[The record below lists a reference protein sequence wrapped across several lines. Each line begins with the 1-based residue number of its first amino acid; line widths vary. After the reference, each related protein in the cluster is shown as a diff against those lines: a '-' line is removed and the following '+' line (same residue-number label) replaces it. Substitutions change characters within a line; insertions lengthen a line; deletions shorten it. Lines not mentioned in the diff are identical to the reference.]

1 MNSKDVLQLYN
12 GQLQEFELAKKNYTD
27 LQQAVYRD
35 IPFDLFRLRIQYN
48 PARMIST
55 NARID
60 VRTLQNRKCF
70 LCREHM
76 PEAQKGIRYNDRYSI
91 FINPYPIFERHFT
104 VPSRHHEPQCIG
116 GRFEDLLDLTF
127 DFQGYTLFYNG
138 PTCGASAP
146 DHFHFQMCP
155 RHLMPLEEDAA
166 NEELRRYL
174 VKKDY
179 YSVSILKDYLREVI
193 LLQASDSHLLS
204 VLFRQTME
212 IIGRSIPFEEEPMI
226 NLLGWFDNCQW
237 TVCLF
242 PRRTRR
248 PRQFY
253 AEGTEKILFSPGCV
267 DMAGLIISP
276 REEDFR
282 KYSAGLLTDMFS
294 QVTAGP
300 DSWEAIQK
308 ELIRL

>member
-1 MNSKDVLQLYN
+1 MNSKDLLQLYN

-193 LLQASDSHLLS
+193 LSPAILCRGNGENIVQSGMC
-204 VLFRQTME
+204 RY
-212 IIGRSIPFEEEPMI
+212 GRP
-226 NLLGWFDNCQW
+226 DH
-237 TVCLF
+237 
-242 PRRTRR
+242 
-248 PRQFY
+248 
-253 AEGTEKILFSPGCV
+253 FSPGRRFPE
-267 DMAGLIISP
+267 I
-276 REEDFR
+276 
-282 KYSAGLLTDMFS
+282 FS
-294 QVTAGP
+294 RFIDRYVQSGNLRP
-300 DSWEAIQK
+300 G
-308 ELIRL
+308 

>member
-1 MNSKDVLQLYN
+1 MPGAYAGS
-12 GQLQEFELAKKNYTD
+12 AKRIHVTTI
-27 LQQAVYRD
+27 V
-35 IPFDLFRLRIQYN
+35 IP
-48 PARMIST
+48 
-55 NARID
+55 
-60 VRTLQNRKCF
+60 
-70 LCREHM
+70 
-76 PEAQKGIRYNDRYSI
+76 I
-91 FINPYPIFERHFT
+91 FIIPIPFERHFT

-116 GRFEDLLDLTF
+116 GRFEDLLVSLSIFRGIPYFITVPLAALLPRTIFTF
-127 DFQGYTLFYNG
+127 K
-138 PTCGASAP
+138 CAAASYA
-146 DHFHFQMCP
+146 FGRRCP
-155 RHLMPLEEDAA
+155 A

>member
-1 MNSKDVLQLYN
+1 MNSKDLLQLYN

-116 GRFEDLLDLTF
+116 GRFEDCWISLSIFRGIPYFITVPLAALLPRTIFTF
-127 DFQGYTLFYNG
+127 KCARGILCLWKKM
-138 PTCGASAP
+138 PPMKSSA
-146 DHFHFQMCP
+146 
-155 RHLMPLEEDAA
+155 
-166 NEELRRYL
+166 
-174 VKKDY
+174 
-179 YSVSILKDYLREVI
+179 VI
-193 LLQASDSHLLS
+193 
-204 VLFRQTME
+204 
-212 IIGRSIPFEEEPMI
+212 
-226 NLLGWFDNCQW
+226 W
-237 TVCLF
+237 
-242 PRRTRR
+242 
-248 PRQFY
+248 
-253 AEGTEKILFSPGCV
+253 
-267 DMAGLIISP
+267 
-276 REEDFR
+276 
-282 KYSAGLLTDMFS
+282 
-294 QVTAGP
+294 
-300 DSWEAIQK
+300 
-308 ELIRL
+308 

>member
-1 MNSKDVLQLYN
+1 MNSKDLLQLYN

-127 DFQGYTLFYNG
+127 DFQGYTYFITVPLAALLPRTIFTFKCARG
-138 PTCGASAP
+138 ILCLWKKMPPMKSSA
-146 DHFHFQMCP
+146 
-155 RHLMPLEEDAA
+155 
-166 NEELRRYL
+166 
-174 VKKDY
+174 
-179 YSVSILKDYLREVI
+179 VI
-193 LLQASDSHLLS
+193 
-204 VLFRQTME
+204 
-212 IIGRSIPFEEEPMI
+212 
-226 NLLGWFDNCQW
+226 W
-237 TVCLF
+237 
-242 PRRTRR
+242 
-248 PRQFY
+248 
-253 AEGTEKILFSPGCV
+253 
-267 DMAGLIISP
+267 
-276 REEDFR
+276 
-282 KYSAGLLTDMFS
+282 
-294 QVTAGP
+294 
-300 DSWEAIQK
+300 
-308 ELIRL
+308 

>member
-1 MNSKDVLQLYN
+1 MNSKDLLQLYN

-116 GRFEDLLDLTF
+116 
-127 DFQGYTLFYNG
+127 
-138 PTCGASAP
+138 
-146 DHFHFQMCP
+146 
-155 RHLMPLEEDAA
+155 
-166 NEELRRYL
+166 
-174 VKKDY
+174 
-179 YSVSILKDYLREVI
+179 
-193 LLQASDSHLLS
+193 
-204 VLFRQTME
+204 
-212 IIGRSIPFEEEPMI
+212 
-226 NLLGWFDNCQW
+226 
-237 TVCLF
+237 
-242 PRRTRR
+242 
-248 PRQFY
+248 
-253 AEGTEKILFSPGCV
+253 
-267 DMAGLIISP
+267 
-276 REEDFR
+276 
-282 KYSAGLLTDMFS
+282 
-294 QVTAGP
+294 
-300 DSWEAIQK
+300 
-308 ELIRL
+308 

>member
-1 MNSKDVLQLYN
+1 MNLNASGD
-12 GQLQEFELAKKNYTD
+12 D
-27 LQQAVYRD
+27 LKTCW
-35 IPFDLFRLRIQYN
+35 
-48 PARMIST
+48 IS
-55 NARID
+55 
-60 VRTLQNRKCF
+60 L
-70 LCREHM
+70 
-76 PEAQKGIRYNDRYSI
+76 SI
-91 FINPYPIFERHFT
+91 FRGIPYFIT
-104 VPSRHHEPQCIG
+104 VPLAALLPRTIFTFKCAAASYAF
-116 GRFEDLLDLTF
+116 GRR
-127 DFQGYTLFYNG
+127 
-138 PTCGASAP
+138 
-146 DHFHFQMCP
+146 CP
-155 RHLMPLEEDAA
+155 A

-267 DMAGLIISP
+267 DMGRPDHFSP
-276 REEDFR
+276 GRRFPEI
-282 KYSAGLLTDMFS
+282 FS
-294 QVTAGP
+294 RFIDRYVQSGNRRP
-300 DSWEAIQK
+300 G
-308 ELIRL
+308 

>member
-1 MNSKDVLQLYN
+1 MNSKDLLQLYN

-127 DFQGYTLFYNG
+127 DFQGYTLFYNVPLAALLPRTIFTFKCARG
-138 PTCGASAP
+138 ILCLWKKMPPMKSSA
-146 DHFHFQMCP
+146 
-155 RHLMPLEEDAA
+155 
-166 NEELRRYL
+166 
-174 VKKDY
+174 
-179 YSVSILKDYLREVI
+179 VI
-193 LLQASDSHLLS
+193 
-204 VLFRQTME
+204 
-212 IIGRSIPFEEEPMI
+212 
-226 NLLGWFDNCQW
+226 W
-237 TVCLF
+237 
-242 PRRTRR
+242 
-248 PRQFY
+248 
-253 AEGTEKILFSPGCV
+253 
-267 DMAGLIISP
+267 
-276 REEDFR
+276 
-282 KYSAGLLTDMFS
+282 
-294 QVTAGP
+294 
-300 DSWEAIQK
+300 
-308 ELIRL
+308 

>member
-1 MNSKDVLQLYN
+1 MNSKDLLQLYN

-60 VRTLQNRKCF
+60 ARTLQNRKCF
-70 LCREHM
+70 LCQEYM

-104 VPSRHHEPQCIG
+104 VPSRHHEPQHIE

-179 YSVSILKDYLREVI
+179 YSVSILKDYL
-193 LLQASDSHLLS
+193 LS
-204 VLFRQTME
+204 ADHGNHRPIHSVR
-212 IIGRSIPFEEEPMI
+212 
-226 NLLGWFDNCQW
+226 
-237 TVCLF
+237 
-242 PRRTRR
+242 RRTDDQPARLVRQLSMDRLSFSPPHTPPPAILCRR
-248 PRQFY
+248 NGENIVQSGMCRYGRPDH
-253 AEGTEKILFSPGCV
+253 FSPGRRFPE
-267 DMAGLIISP
+267 I
-276 REEDFR
+276 
-282 KYSAGLLTDMFS
+282 FS
-294 QVTAGP
+294 RFIDRYVQSGNRRP
-300 DSWEAIQK
+300 G
-308 ELIRL
+308 

>member
-1 MNSKDVLQLYN
+1 MNSKDLLQLYN
-12 GQLQEFELAKKNYTD
+12 CQLQEFELAKKNYTD
-27 LQQAVYRD
+27 LQQATYRD

-55 NARID
+55 NAKID
-60 VRTLQNRKCF
+60 TRTLQNRKCF

-104 VPSRHHEPQCIG
+104 VPSRHHEPQCIE

-127 DFQGYTLFYNG
+127 DFQGYTLFYNS

-146 DHFHFQMCP
+146 YHFHFQMCP

-166 NEELRRYL
+166 NEKLRRYL

-179 YSVSILKDYLREVI
+179 YSISILNDYLREVI

-204 VLFRQTME
+204 VLFRQSME
-212 IIGRSIPFEEEPMI
+212 IIGRTIPFKEEPMI

-276 REEDFR
+276 RE
-282 KYSAGLLTDMFS
+282 
-294 QVTAGP
+294 
-300 DSWEAIQK
+300 
-308 ELIRL
+308 

>member
-1 MNSKDVLQLYN
+1 MNSKDLLQLYN

-155 RHLMPLEEDAA
+155 RHLWKKMPPMKSSA
-166 NEELRRYL
+166 
-174 VKKDY
+174 
-179 YSVSILKDYLREVI
+179 VI
-193 LLQASDSHLLS
+193 
-204 VLFRQTME
+204 
-212 IIGRSIPFEEEPMI
+212 
-226 NLLGWFDNCQW
+226 W
-237 TVCLF
+237 
-242 PRRTRR
+242 
-248 PRQFY
+248 
-253 AEGTEKILFSPGCV
+253 
-267 DMAGLIISP
+267 
-276 REEDFR
+276 
-282 KYSAGLLTDMFS
+282 
-294 QVTAGP
+294 
-300 DSWEAIQK
+300 
-308 ELIRL
+308 